1 MEWSVGKVFCVCGVS
16 AALQRILLRA
26 KRKPAPGI
34 RRSMPGV
41 SPALCV
47 GGEDADAALGWR
59 WECLQLSNGFPE
71 ATIQVWN
78 FIGDG
83 MAVKGIEGRDDR
95 DAYCTERAN
104 WWWEVPSELSTKQKR
119 LKSFD
124 LSLRAEEGTW
134 TLMILLS
141 HGPEP
146 CASANSATSASRQMT
161 YLIDKTYYSIRR
173 GICQEFFK
181 YC

>member
-1 MEWSVGKVFCVCGVS
+1 MCLVGCLLLGVGLKERSGLVHSVGRYAPVRLRAWTLRDSGRFPLTPQKNAKDGELRTQLAALRQVS

-34 RRSMPGV
+34 RRSMPGA

-47 GGEDADAALGWR
+47 GGEDADAALGWW

-71 ATIQVWN
+71 ATIQVWS

-104 WWWEVPSELSTKQKR
+104 W
-119 LKSFD
+119 
-124 LSLRAEEGTW
+124 
-134 TLMILLS
+134 
-141 HGPEP
+141 
-146 CASANSATSASRQMT
+146 
-161 YLIDKTYYSIRR
+161 
-173 GICQEFFK
+173 
-181 YC
+181 

>member
-1 MEWSVGKVFCVCGVS
+1 MFVGCLLLGVGLKERSGLVHSVGRYAPVRLRAWTLRDSGRVPLTPQKNAKDGELRTQLAALRQVS

-34 RRSMPGV
+34 RRSMPGA
-41 SPALCV
+41 SPELGT
-47 GGEDADAALGWR
+47 GGEDADAALGWW

-71 ATIQVWN
+71 ATIQVWS

-104 WWWEVPSELSTKQKR
+104 W
-119 LKSFD
+119 
-124 LSLRAEEGTW
+124 
-134 TLMILLS
+134 
-141 HGPEP
+141 
-146 CASANSATSASRQMT
+146 
-161 YLIDKTYYSIRR
+161 
-173 GICQEFFK
+173 
-181 YC
+181 

>member
-1 MEWSVGKVFCVCGVS
+1 MLFWRLRES
-16 AALQRILLRA
+16 RIH
-26 KRKPAPGI
+26 GI
-34 RRSMPGV
+34 GRSMPGV
-41 SPALCV
+41 LPALCV

-78 FIGDG
+78 FIGAG

-95 DAYCTERAN
+95 DAYCAERAN
-104 WWWEVPSELSTKQKR
+104 WWREVPSELSTKQKR

-161 YLIDKTYYSIRR
+161 YLIDKIYYSIREW
-173 GICQEFFK
+173 ICQQFFE

>member
-1 MEWSVGKVFCVCGVS
+1 
-16 AALQRILLRA
+16 
-26 KRKPAPGI
+26 
-34 RRSMPGV
+34 MPGV
-41 SPALCV
+41 LPALCV

-104 WWWEVPSELSTKQKR
+104 W
-119 LKSFD
+119 
-124 LSLRAEEGTW
+124 
-134 TLMILLS
+134 
-141 HGPEP
+141 
-146 CASANSATSASRQMT
+146 
-161 YLIDKTYYSIRR
+161 
-173 GICQEFFK
+173 
-181 YC
+181 